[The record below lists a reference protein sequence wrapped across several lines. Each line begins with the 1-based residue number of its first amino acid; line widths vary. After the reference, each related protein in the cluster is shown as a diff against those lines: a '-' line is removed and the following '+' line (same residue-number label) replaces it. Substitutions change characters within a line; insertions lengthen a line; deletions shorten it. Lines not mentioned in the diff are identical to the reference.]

1 MNPQNHPR
9 SSASICGSAL
19 RTLLLALFLCPWTM
33 LWGGAA
39 MIIGPKRRRLAT
51 RAITA
56 WGRGIVRVAGIKLD
70 LTRTAPLDPQARYIF
85 MCNHQS
91 ALDIPI
97 LISACQTGH
106 DVRFMAKESLFKIP
120 FLGWGMSRTGFVP
133 IRRENARHSAELFQA
148 ITQEKPEHSYVIFPE
163 GTRSPD
169 GRLQPLKRGSFGLAL
184 RMSLPVVPVTLIGA
198 CYANPKGRYLVRPGT
213 VRLVFHEPI
222 PPRQASQRD
231 GRDELLERV
240 SSAILSSLPEDQRP
254 RTEALTS
261 KC

>member
-1 MNPQNHPR
+1 
-9 SSASICGSAL
+9 
-19 RTLLLALFLCPWTM
+19 
-33 LWGGAA
+33 
-39 MIIGPKRRRLAT
+39 
-51 RAITA
+51 
-56 WGRGIVRVAGIKLD
+56 
-70 LTRTAPLDPQARYIF
+70 

-97 LISACQTGH
+97 LFGACQTEH

-148 ITQEKPEHSYVIFPE
+148 ITREKPEHSYVIFPE

-184 RMSLPVVPVTLIGA
+184 RMNVPIVPVTLIDA
-198 CYANPKGRYLVRPGT
+198 CRANPKGRYLVRPGT

-222 PPRQASQRD
+222 QPPQASHRD
-231 GRDELLERV
+231 GRDELLEKV
-240 SSAILSSLPEDQRP
+240 NAAILSALPADQRP
-254 RTEALTS
+254 STREQAVAG
-261 KC
+261 